1 MQLKLFGGIL
11 GGSKELQY
19 HSPLCLSTEKNS
31 ARGKVIDKK
40 QFIRIGH
47 LWVLKVGRQEV
58 PPWELSGLQ
67 FYNQR
72 KSEEKEK
79 TTFFS
84 FLSICHTPPSGW
96 AEEFSCPYMVKPWL
110 SWHYGNIISGL
121 TTIRVFTLKCHL
133 SINCFSCVQRTCHR
147 NH

>member
-11 GGSKELQY
+11 GGSKELQD

-40 QFIRIGH
+40 QFIRIGQ
-47 LWVLKVGRQEV
+47 LWALQVGRQEV

-72 KSEEKEK
+72 KSEEREK

-84 FLSICHTPPSGW
+84 FLSSCHAPLIS
-96 AEEFSCPYMVKPWL
+96 FS
-110 SWHYGNIISGL
+110 S
-121 TTIRVFTLKCHL
+121 R
-133 SINCFSCVQRTCHR
+133 
-147 NH
+147 

>member
-47 LWVLKVGRQEV
+47 L
-58 PPWELSGLQ
+58 
-67 FYNQR
+67 
-72 KSEEKEK
+72 
-79 TTFFS
+79 
-84 FLSICHTPPSGW
+84 
-96 AEEFSCPYMVKPWL
+96 
-110 SWHYGNIISGL
+110 
-121 TTIRVFTLKCHL
+121 
-133 SINCFSCVQRTCHR
+133 
-147 NH
+147 